1 MSEIPHSKRPII
13 LQYRFVDK
21 YSWTKIASKIGD
33 ITANGA
39 HIFYKRTQKRTQSS
53 NIEDLLKEID
63 PLPQAGRPRR
73 VEPGSITSIRIQE
86 AIHSTLRYHK
96 QEEAGKIA
104 YNRCRDTTTNSPQK
118 PLGELNAKQIHNIT
132 QGQLHSSLDPIDQHP
147 VTQKRALEKPA
158 LSKLNLINRER
169 YIEHILSL
177 DSSTILISCDET
189 LLEFGGVGH
198 THVSAPCG
206 VVVFSD
212 QASDPHFSKM
222 QWDVACTDTRVKH
235 PCLV

>member
-1 MSEIPHSKRPII
+1 MSEIPRSKRSII

-39 HIFYKRTQKRTQSS
+39 RMFCERTQKRAQSS

-63 PLPQAGRPRR
+63 PLPRAGRPRR
-73 VEPGSITSIRIQE
+73 VEPGSTTSIRIRE
-86 AIHSTLRYHK
+86 ALRGTLRYHK

-104 YNRCRDTTTNSPQK
+104 YDRCRDTTANSPRK
-118 PLGELNAKQIHNIT
+118 PLGELNAKQIHNIA
-132 QGQLHSSLDPIDQHP
+132 QGQLHSSLDPVDQRP
-147 VTQKRALEKPA
+147 VTRKRALEKPA
-158 LSKLNLINRER
+158 LSKLNLIDRER

-198 THVSAPCG
+198 THVSAPRG
-206 VVVFSD
+206 VVVYAD
-212 QASDPHFSKM
+212 QASDPCFLKI
-222 QWDVACTDTRVKH
+222 
-235 PCLV
+235 